1 MNLSE
6 DMEACC
12 YLDFFF
18 HLKKKKK
25 DLSYSLLFPLR
36 NVEKFVQLKISCL
49 ALAAAGCGIYKYC
62 SRHFLGNLVTIK
74 QEQHSFAA
82 LVLQEEKFCCGVSV
96 SNGAAAS
103 GAVSK
108 QEGEVTL
115 LVVSKYSS
123 SEERLGSRPGT
134 TYSVHYSLCSPV
146 PPSIPRLGVQKYIS
160 TSAEHSPL
168 PPAPSNPCSPCA

>member
-18 HLKKKKK
+18 HLKKKK

-82 LVLQEEKFCCGVSV
+82 LVLQEEKVCCGVSV

-160 TSAEHSPL
+160 TSAEHSSL